1 MYKDC
6 VICFYMLIS
15 EQGMTPIGGLIY
27 EQVRDANPKIWLEP
41 LKETNLGVACALFHT
56 KRYQLKWKKLE
67 YQMLF
72 KTETETSRQDLRD
85 RQRWKLEYFLSFLW
99 VYPSKDTLTAKNN
112 GVLSWTPLRETRIL
126 EFYPLVRQWASL
138 TFSYAIVP
146 WGMVLLCKSTN

>member
-1 MYKDC
+1 MSIY
-6 VICFYMLIS
+6 V
-15 EQGMTPIGGLIY
+15 QGLCDLFLYAYLRARDDSHWGTHKY

-146 WGMVLLCKSTN
+146 